1 MAEAHPIMS
10 GVYLRATKNT
20 YSKMC
25 ASMCLALVNA
35 IMTTGTSVVMVY

>member
-1 MAEAHPIMS
+1 MAEAHPSMS
-10 GVYLRATKNT
+10 GAYLRATK
-20 YSKMC
+20 SICSRMC